1 MVYLNNAA
9 TTWPKPAP
17 VLKAL
22 SDAAA
27 GLPQGQFR
35 GTGCSTDVF
44 DELKKLLGEL
54 FHAQAWERF
63 VLTSGATDSLNCLIR
78 GLGIPA
84 DAYCITATEH
94 NSVLRPLYNIPEIAA
109 DPGPVVVPCSR
120 YGLVDPNQ
128 LEASLRSNTRVIL
141 VSHCSNVTGA
151 VQDLRSIG
159 DIARRHGLFF
169 LVDASQSAGAM
180 PVDIDG
186 CGIDGLVFT
195 GHKSLLGVQGTGGY
209 YADPRLPLIPVRFGG
224 TGRNSRQVM
233 YNLQDPDDLEF
244 ETGTQNGPG
253 AAALLAG
260 VRWILGRGVQ
270 QIAEQER
277 ARMREIYAFLRELP
291 DTDIFGSDELNAGPV
306 MSFRMKTLSPS
317 DTAYILQNAYGIVT
331 RTGLHCSPLIHHFIG
346 SDPEGTVRV
355 SVSPFTTEDDIAQF
369 EAAMREMTT

>member
-1 MVYLNNAA
+1 MIYLNNAA

-22 SDAAA
+22 SDAAE

-44 DELKKLLGEL
+44 GELRKSLAEL
-54 FHAQAWERF
+54 FHAKDWERF
-63 VLTSGATDSLNCLIR
+63 VLTSGATDSLNILIR

-94 NSVLRPLYNIPEIAA
+94 NSVLRPLYNISGIAA
-109 DPGPVVVPCSR
+109 DPGPVVVPCNSC
-120 YGLVDPNQ
+120 GLVDPDQ

-151 VQDLRSIG
+151 VQDIRAIG
-159 DIARRHGLFF
+159 DIARRHGLYF

-186 CGIDGLVFT
+186 WGIDGLIFT
-195 GHKSLLGVQGTGGY
+195 GHKSLMGVQGTGGY
-209 YADPRLPLIPVRFGG
+209 YAGSRLPLLPVRFGG
-224 TGRNSRQVM
+224 TGRNSRQVI
-233 YNLQDPDDLEF
+233 YNLQDRDDLEF
-244 ETGTQNGPG
+244 EVGTQNGPG

-260 VRWILGRGVQ
+260 VRWILDRGVQ
-270 QIAEQER
+270 QIGAQER
-277 ARMREIYAFLRELP
+277 AQMRELYAFLQALP
-291 DTDIFGSDELNAGPV
+291 DTEVFGNAEQNAGPV
-306 MSFRMKTLSPS
+306 MSFRLKALSPS
-317 DTAYILQNAYGIVT
+317 DTAYILQNSYEIVT

-369 EAAMREMTT
+369 ETAMREIIS